1 MEKYRKVYNGSIKQL
16 FKLPRST
23 PHALINI
30 MMDCWSAETVAVQS
44 YVRNANLWM
53 ESYRFEIYN
62 GEVDELYS
70 SIRERYKAI

>member
-1 MEKYRKVYNGSIKQL
+1 
-16 FKLPRST
+16 
-23 PHALINI
+23 

-70 SIRERYKAI
+70 SIRERYTAI